1 MEPERC
7 LEDAANVAPQPEGCE
22 MMEILVCA
30 LIRKAIMPLSE
41 IHTF

>member
-7 LEDAANVAPQPEGCE
+7 LEDAANVTPQPEGCE
-22 MMEILVCA
+22 RMEILVCV
-30 LIRKAIMPLSE
+30 LIREAIMPLSE